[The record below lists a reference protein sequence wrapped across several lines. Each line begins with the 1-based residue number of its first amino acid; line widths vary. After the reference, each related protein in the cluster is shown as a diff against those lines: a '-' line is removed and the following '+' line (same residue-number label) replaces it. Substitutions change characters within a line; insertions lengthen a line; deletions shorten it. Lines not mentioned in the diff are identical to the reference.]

1 MHQEKLMID
10 GVLTVCAW
18 PVRCGACYH
27 QGMKFMDLWRL
38 IRLVMPRRA
47 LALSAPLVLCSG
59 CAVVAVVDVA
69 ATVAS
74 TAIKV
79 GATVVET
86 TVDVTAAGARAV
98 TGSGDKANKKP

>member
-1 MHQEKLMID
+1 MID

-18 PVRCGACYH
+18 PARCGACYH

-86 TVDVTAAGARAV
+86 TVDVTAAGVRAV
-98 TGSGDKANKKP
+98 TGSGDKASKKP

>member
-1 MHQEKLMID
+1 
-10 GVLTVCAW
+10 
-18 PVRCGACYH
+18 
-27 QGMKFMDLWRL
+27 MKFMDLWRL

-86 TVDVTAAGARAV
+86 TVDVTAAGVRAV

>member
-1 MHQEKLMID
+1 MID

-18 PVRCGACYH
+18 PARCGACYH

-59 CAVVAVVDVA
+59 CAVVSVVDAA

-86 TVDVTAAGARAV
+86 TVDVTAAGVRAV

>member
-1 MHQEKLMID
+1 
-10 GVLTVCAW
+10 
-18 PVRCGACYH
+18 
-27 QGMKFMDLWRL
+27 MDLWRL

-86 TVDVTAAGARAV
+86 TVDVTAAGVRAV